1 MKKQRTVA
9 KFRAD
14 PAPKSFRKT
23 RSQSLIPE
31 EILLSKF
38 VNIDIS
44 DEPKEEKKNDV
55 VRPDEI
61 VKVKETLPTNPIETP
76 TAISKVRY
84 FTIRNISI
92 TKNVNNNI
100 SRKSQI
106 D

>member
-9 KFRAD
+9 KFKTD

-44 DEPKEEKKNDV
+44 DEPKEEKKNDL

-76 TAISKVRY
+76 KAISKVSY

-92 TKNVNNNI
+92 TINMY
-100 SRKSQI
+100 
-106 D
+106 